1 MAMLDASLQCVHS
14 QRHVVVAA
22 VKPWRGICKQRGIV
36 TPDNVYRNFGKWS
49 QYYLLRLWIVA
60 TFVG

>member
-1 MAMLDASLQCVHS
+1 
-14 QRHVVVAA
+14 VVVAA

>member
-1 MAMLDASLQCVHS
+1 MLDASLQCVDL
-14 QRHVVVAA
+14 QRHALVAT
-22 VKPWRGICKQRGIV
+22 VKPWCAHSPRKGIV

-49 QYYLLRLWIVA
+49 QYYLLMLWIVA